1 MIAKRTADT
10 VRLPMKTHLRLTIT
24 ILQAMVLIKTMMAM
38 PINKTVTSNNTEHKM
53 LNELSNSKLIKNFY
67 RMNKL
72 KKVLKHILKKE
83 NNIKRMESGQ
93 GIFLKMRSKEFLL
106 LLEGPTESTQETTN
120 GEDTKPP
127 MSKLNIHNMEM
138 KWFNRIN

>member
-1 MIAKRTADT
+1 
-10 VRLPMKTHLRLTIT
+10 
-24 ILQAMVLIKTMMAM
+24 MVLIKTMMAM

-72 KKVLKHILKKE
+72 KKVLKHLLKKE
-83 NNIKRMESGQ
+83 NDIKRMESGQ
-93 GIFLKMRSKEFLL
+93 GISLKMRSKEFLQ
-106 LLEGPTESTQETTN
+106 LLEGPTESTQETKN
-120 GEDTKPP
+120 GEDT

>member
-10 VRLPMKTHLRLTIT
+10 VRLPMKTHLPLTIT

-38 PINKTVTSNNTEHKM
+38 PINKTVKSNNTEHKM

-72 KKVLKHILKKE
+72 KKVLKHLLKKE
-83 NNIKRMESGQ
+83 NDIKRMESGQ
-93 GIFLKMRSKEFLL
+93 GISLKMRSKEFLQ
-106 LLEGPTESTQETTN
+106 LLEGPTESTQETKN
-120 GEDTKPP
+120 GEDTKRP

-138 KWFNRIN
+138 KWFTRIN

>member
-1 MIAKRTADT
+1 
-10 VRLPMKTHLRLTIT
+10 MKTHLPLTIT
-24 ILQAMVLIKTMMAM
+24 ILQAMVLITTMMAM
-38 PINKTVTSNNTEHKM
+38 PINKTVKSNNTEHKM

-72 KKVLKHILKKE
+72 KKVLKHLLKKE
-83 NNIKRMESGQ
+83 NDIKRMESGQ
-93 GIFLKMRSKEFLL
+93 GISLKMRSKEFLL
-106 LLEGPTESTQETTN
+106 LLEGPTESTQETKN

-127 MSKLNIHNMEM
+127 MSTLNIHNLEM

>member
-10 VRLPMKTHLRLTIT
+10 VRLPMKTHLPLTIT

-38 PINKTVTSNNTEHKM
+38 PITNTVTSNNTEHKM
-53 LNELSNSKLIKNFY
+53 LNELSNSKLINNFY

-83 NNIKRMESGQ
+83 NDIKRMESGQ
-93 GIFLKMRSKEFLL
+93 GISLKMRSKEFLQL
-106 LLEGPTESTQETTN
+106 MEGPTESTQETQN

-127 MSKLNIHNMEM
+127 MSKINIHNMEM